1 MRERWVRYWTLAQ
14 APAEVPAEVGHFASA
29 VPPSR
34 RTRHP
39 AGTKVHYPAPP
50 WIATVV
56 ALRVASAACP
66 RERRFDGAGDDAEV
80 DMSKDGQEQSQAR
93 FVQICASQ
101 NDLFALDQDGGIHQ
115 YNFSA
120 KTWERLE
127 PSRSEDGPRRGAQRA
142 PGGAR
147 SPAAP

>member
-1 MRERWVRYWTLAQ
+1 
-14 APAEVPAEVGHFASA
+14 
-29 VPPSR
+29 
-34 RTRHP
+34 
-39 AGTKVHYPAPP
+39 
-50 WIATVV
+50 VV